1 MNKICFFIGVFITLL
16 LAGCSSNPITHVR
29 VATFNIRYDNL
40 GDSLNSWK
48 YRKEKVCEFIREKHP
63 DVLGMQEVLNHQ
75 LKDLLS
81 GLPDYA
87 YVGVGREDGK
97 TQGEYAPVF
106 LSLIHI

>member
-16 LAGCSSNPITHVR
+16 LAGCSSNPISHVR
-29 VATFNIRYDNL
+29 VATFNIRYDNP

-81 GLPDYA
+81 A
-87 YVGVGREDGK
+87 GK
-97 TQGEYAPVF
+97 KRCGTRGWKDSGGICSCI
-106 LSLIHI
+106 LSKR